1 MAEVAPFKGVLY
13 NPKLIDDMADVTA
26 PPYDVISKKEQD
38 GLYKRHP
45 NNVVRLI
52 LGKAEAGDKDQS
64 DIHVRAA
71 GYFRRWFEEKVLV
84 QDAIP
89 AFYLTRVI
97 FSVEQETVSR
107 FGLIG
112 CVRLEPFEKGIVLPH
127 ERTFSK
133 VKSERLK
140 LMQACH
146 SNFSPI
152 FGLYADGNDIL
163 DKLEDTAQSRSPDMD
178 LTDDKGSRHTLWR
191 ITDADTQSHIQS
203 ALQDQSI
210 YIADGHHRYETALN
224 YREWVKANDSQFD
237 SNHPA
242 NFVMMS
248 LSSLKD
254 PGMVILPAHR
264 LLKDV
269 SEAEMTAML
278 SKAETYFKIQSFS
291 TRTGME
297 AALNQL
303 DAALAQNVSRNAI
316 GVCMKNQDAL
326 HILVLKSG
334 VMDRL
339 FGNEMAVPLQ
349 DLDVSVLTRLLM
361 MELLGFNQARLD
373 DASKIRY
380 ATTSR
385 DAVAAVQAAK
395 ADMAFIL
402 NHTKIEQVQRVA
414 ENGLIMPR
422 KSTYFFPKVISG
434 QVMNLLY

>member
-1 MAEVAPFKGVLY
+1 MAEVVPFKGVLY
-13 NPKLIDDMADVTA
+13 NPEVIDDMADVTA
-26 PPYDVISKKEQD
+26 PPYDVISPKEQD
-38 GLYKRHP
+38 GFYRRHP
-45 NNVVRLI
+45 NNMVRLV
-52 LGKAEAGDKDQS
+52 LGQAEAGDKDQS
-64 DIHVRAA
+64 DIHARAA
-71 GYFRRWFEEKVLV
+71 GYFRRWLEQKVLV
-84 QDAIP
+84 QDAVP

-97 FSVEQETVSR
+97 FSVELETKSR
-107 FGLIG
+107 LGLIG

-152 FGLYADGNDIL
+152 FGLYSGSTDVLAG
-163 DKLEDTAQSRSPDMD
+163 LEEIARSQSPDMD

-191 ITDADTQSHIQS
+191 IIDGDTQSYIQA
-203 ALQDQSI
+203 ALAGQSI
-210 YIADGHHRYETALN
+210 YIADGHHRYETALD

-237 SNHPA
+237 ANHPA

-264 LLKDV
+264 LIKDV
-269 SEAEMTAML
+269 SATQTGAML
-278 SKAETYFKIQSFS
+278 SKAGAYFEIQSFCVQN
-291 TRTGME
+291 RMA
-297 AALNQL
+297 AALAQL
-303 DAALAQNVSRNAI
+303 DAALAENRGQNAI
-316 GVCMKNQDAL
+316 GMSLKDQPAL
-326 HILVLKSG
+326 YVLVLKNG
-334 VMDRL
+334 VMGNL
-339 FGNEMAVPLQ
+339 FGDEMAASLL
-349 DLDVSVLTRLLM
+349 DLDVSVLTRLVM
-361 MELLGFNQARLD
+361 TELLGFDQARLD
-373 DASKIRY
+373 DASKISY

-385 DAVAAVQAAK
+385 AAVTAVQEGG

-402 NHTKIEQVQRVA
+402 NPTKIGQVQRVA
-414 ENGLIMPR
+414 EAGLIMPR